1 MRPELML
8 NTCIAAMRLEG
19 CGPESLAFLLAE
31 AAVDALAG
39 SGLRASAFD
48 AGVEHLVAAMRER
61 AGELRAAHLTPPPRP
76 ALLTLVERQGA

>member
-19 CGPESLAFLLAE
+19 CGPESLAF
-31 AAVDALAG
+31 LAG